1 MTESPNHH
9 GFNDNTHNNHDLPY
23 PENIT
28 EIEMMARVNHKTDSL
43 GEIDKYGSD
52 TNIITIDENRITR
65 GNTKN
70 NNNIIPIHKKKLLK
84 KEKRD
89 VFSSMSRKAWGCFGS
104 SSVFWV
110 YMSLVTIIG
119 IVSFS
124 VCIAAGTNLSSLEDS
139 DASLFAVETLST
151 WS

>member
-1 MTESPNHH
+1 MTESANRH
-9 GFNDNTHNNHDLPY
+9 GFNENTHNNHDLPY

-28 EIEMMARVNHKTDSL
+28 EIEMMARVNPKTDSL
-43 GEIDKYGSD
+43 SEIDKFGSD
-52 TNIITIDENRITR
+52 TNIITIDENKIIR

-70 NNNIIPIHKKKLLK
+70 NNQIPTHKKKPLK

-89 VFSSMSRKAWGCFGS
+89 VLSSMSRKAWGCFGS
-104 SSVFWV
+104 SSIFWV

-124 VCIAAGTNLSSLEDS
+124 VCIAAGSNLSTLEDS
-139 DASLFAVETLST
+139 DASLFAVETLSN